1 MITAD
6 QVLEFF
12 RNNDWENT
20 VHEFS
25 DCDKLEIMTTI
36 SQSINEEMEILIT
49 NSIKTWEDQEE
60 NWEENQA

>member
-12 RNNDWENT
+12 RNEDWYSNL
-20 VHEFS
+20 HELS

-36 SQSINEEMEILIT
+36 SQSMNEEMEILI
-49 NSIKTWEDQEE
+49 SQAIKTWEDLEE

>member
-1 MITAD
+1 MITAQ

-12 RNNDWENT
+12 RNEDWQNT
-20 VHEFS
+20 IHELS

-36 SQSINEEMEILIT
+36 SQSISDDMEILI
-49 NSIKTWEDQEE
+49 SEAIKTWEDQEE

>member
-1 MITAD
+1 MITAQ

-12 RNNDWENT
+12 RNEDWQNT
-20 VHEFS
+20 IHELS

-36 SQSINEEMEILIT
+36 SQSINDDMEILI
-49 NSIKTWEDQEE
+49 SEAIKTWEDQEE

>member
-12 RNNDWENT
+12 RNEDWENT
-20 VHEFS
+20 IHELS

-36 SQSINEEMEILIT
+36 SQSINDDMEILI
-49 NSIKTWEDQEE
+49 SHAIKTWENQQE